1 MQSAEG
7 AGANASVG
15 DGAERASGKVG
26 GIVTEVKTVA
36 GEVAGNVKDKAV
48 SSVNERKGTAAETL
62 GSVAGAL
69 RAAAQDLRQGEGS
82 GLGTYAD
89 GAARQID
96 KVAGY
101 LREKDLTGLTR
112 DAETVA
118 RRHPEV
124 FLGGAFLAGIFAARF
139 LKSSRPRPS
148 APEGGFEA
156 GFGGGYASGPQTYA
170 GGAQTAPFNPP
181 HFEPTA
187 TGGE

>member
-15 DGAERASGKVG
+15 DGGERVASKVG
-26 GIVTEVKTVA
+26 GIVSEVKTAA
-36 GEVAGNVKDKAV
+36 GEMAGGVKDKAV
-48 SSVNERKGTAAETL
+48 SSVNERKGTAVQTL

-69 RAAAQDLRQGEGS
+69 RAAATDLRQGEGS

-89 GAARQID
+89 SAAEQID

-112 DAETVA
+112 DAETFA

-139 LKSSRPRPS
+139 LKSSRPRP
-148 APEGGFEA
+148 ATPEGGFEA
-156 GFGGGYASGPQTYA
+156 GFGGGYASGPQSYA
-170 GGAQTAPFNPP
+170 GGAQTEPFNPP
-181 HFEPTA
+181 HFDS

>member
-7 AGANASVG
+7 AGTHASVG
-15 DGAERASGKVG
+15 DGGERVADKVG

-36 GEVAGNVKDKAV
+36 GDMAGSVKDKAV
-48 SSVNERKGTAAETL
+48 SSVNEGKGTAAQTL

-89 GAARQID
+89 SAAAQID

-112 DAETVA
+112 DTETFA

-148 APEGGFEA
+148 GPEAGFEA
-156 GFGGGYASGPQTYA
+156 GFGGGYSSGPQTYA

-181 HFEPTA
+181 HFES